1 MIQINLDHGTIEFS
15 IYRENTQNIRN
26 FQRISHENE
35 EAVRYGQ
42 ETIKVKAPSLWA
54 NLPEKYTLV
63 NSLAFFNRKIKN
75 WKCQTRPCRLCQTFQ
90 KNLGFI

>member
-15 IYRENTQNIRN
+15 IYRENTQNIRS

-42 ETIKVKAPSLWA
+42 ETIKVKTPSLWA